1 MNQQNPNESASEKL
15 AAFEKEKM
23 SRRNALSR
31 FGFLAGAAA
40 VAALTSDEL
49 LRKVG
54 DKLSQ
59 SSGDNKVAQQV
70 AREFQAAGVALAS
83 PSDDI
88 TGCSGCISPCNGGSF
103 QKCVAC
109 GDTSNNY
116 CDGKQRKVDRP
127 CSEVGELFG
136 RDRCKE
142 CCEARNPN
150 NPVGANYCIGYSQC
164 WGYS

>member
-88 TGCSGCISPCNGGSF
+88 TGCSGCIANCSGTTYK
-103 QKCVAC
+103 KCAAC
-109 GDTSNNY
+109 GNSSNNF
-116 CDGKQRKVDRP
+116 CDGKKRLVDRP
-127 CSEVGELFG
+127 CSEVGEMFG
-136 RDRCKE
+136 ETECSKCCKDRNPGDPWGQSY
-142 CCEARNPN
+142 CEAWSHCF
-150 NPVGANYCIGYSQC
+150 GG
-164 WGYS
+164 